1 MENYLLFTIKSN
13 PKERQSIIESYLS
26 KRVSIG
32 LINLRVYKLVIETII
47 FWYYFKKLFG
57 ICIAWIPQERGTL
70 ALLCKND
77 YQIL

>member
-26 KRVSIG
+26 KQVSIS

-47 FWYYFKKLFG
+47 F
-57 ICIAWIPQERGTL
+57 
-70 ALLCKND
+70 
-77 YQIL
+77 